1 MDSHFVTK
9 DEVLSWLYEYDNGD
23 EESVEVMQVVD
34 FLISFSEGY
43 IEDAVGDWI
52 YESNEKRVKDKVR
65 LLMQAICSDLYS
77 SRSLTDEEATHRSA
91 RVRYLYQ
98 STINQLSVMQP
109 SLDNDRTF
117 TGDIWKYL

>member
-1 MDSHFVTK
+1 MDSHFVTR

-23 EESVEVMQVVD
+23 EESVEVTKVVD

>member
-1 MDSHFVTK
+1 MDSHFVTR

-23 EESVEVMQVVD
+23 EESVEVTKVVD

-65 LLMQAICSDLYS
+65 LLIQAICSDLYS